1 MRKVALALMLL
12 ALPIF
17 AQSYDVSAK
26 PLIHNEGDGVQS
38 AKAKIEAD
46 AKPLIEQLSKLKASV
61 YDYKKALE
69 ETEKQIDKINLQLAD
84 LQTKYNAILE
94 EEKKAQ
100 PKK

>member
-17 AQSYDVSAK
+17 AQD
-26 PLIHNEGDGVQS
+26 
-38 AKAKIEAD
+38 KAKIEAD